1 MYLDYYGLQ
10 REPFNI
16 TPDPDFLFLNE
27 SHKEALAS
35 IVYGIEKRKGFIAIT
50 GGIGLGKTT
59 IVRAYLES
67 KDDGH
72 LKIIYVF
79 NANISFKGL
88 LKTIY
93 QELELEDDN
102 LDIFETVNRL
112 HLTLI
117 SEYEAGNNI
126 VLIIDEAQNMPVETL
141 ENLRM
146 LSNLETSTD
155 KLIQIVFIGQPE
167 FDSLI
172 SRPELRQLRQRIAMR
187 TVIHPLNN
195 RESVEYITHRLNR
208 GGLKGELPFTIPAL
222 QAIVKGAKGVPRT
235 INIICDNAL
244 IAGFGCDQRPVGLKI
259 VKEILSDF
267 GGRTKSPIK
276 WSYIAAAAIALAIL
290 AAFLFLPYKSL
301 SFEWAREILL
311 LSASKPHAVRI
322 PIKSEIDLL
331 GPPLQGETKAASDS
345 APDMGA
351 NAREQ
356 QAKPQ
361 ARPDALAASTAE
373 SVKPSGAPLRKA
385 SQRTRTIVSYPSE
398 SASISSSEGNGENTR
413 KGVKQDG
420 EIKTTIPPH
429 VDMIKDVDNRL
440 LELIRQPGP
449 VAASANTDEK
459 LPPNTI
465 EQLPAEDKV
474 KQRQN

>member
-1 MYLDYYGLQ
+1 MYLSYYSLQ

-79 NANISFKGL
+79 NPNITFKGL

-93 QELELEDDN
+93 QELELEDND
-102 LDIFETVNRL
+102 LDVFEMVNRL

-117 SEYEAGNNI
+117 AEYEAGNNV

-167 FDSLI
+167 FDALI
-172 SRPELRQLRQRIAMR
+172 SKPELRQLKQRIAMR
-187 TVIHPLNN
+187 TVIQPLDS

-208 GGLKGELPFTIPAL
+208 AGMKGESPFTTPAL
-222 QAIVKGAKGVPRT
+222 QAIAAGAKGVPRT
-235 INIICDNAL
+235 INILCDNAL
-244 IAGFGCDQRPVGLKI
+244 ITGFGCEDRPVGLKV
-259 VKEILSDF
+259 VKEVLSDF
-267 GGRTKSPIK
+267 GERKAFSAK
-276 WSYIAAAAIALAIL
+276 WVYGAAAAIIL
-290 AAFLFLPYKSL
+290 FVIAGF
-301 SFEWAREILL
+301 L
-311 LSASKPHAVRI
+311 LSPYGSLPFGWAKGLFFAPAAERDAVRI
-322 PIKSEIDLL
+322 PIKPEIDILQ
-331 GPPLQGETKAASDS
+331 PPFSGAAKPAPEPAPGGETKPVEPSRPQVANDAAPPPAAASVNPVRTGKKQWQGTRRS
-345 APDMGA
+345 
-351 NAREQ
+351 RTY
-356 QAKPQ
+356 
-361 ARPDALAASTAE
+361 ST
-373 SVKPSGAPLRKA
+373 
-385 SQRTRTIVSYPSE
+385 E
-398 SASISSSEGNGENTR
+398 SASGPGDNDSSPDTKKTVR
-413 KGVKQDG
+413 QQD
-420 EIKTTIPPH
+420 EAAKTAAPSH
-429 VDMIKDVDNRL
+429 VDIAKDVDNRL
-440 LELIRQPGP
+440 LEMIKQNSP
-449 VAASANTDEK
+449 VSSPPHDERVSPKAAE
-459 LPPNTI
+459 
-465 EQLPAEDKV
+465 
-474 KQRQN
+474 

>member
-1 MYLDYYGLQ
+1 MYLSYYSLQ

-59 IVRAYLES
+59 IVRAYLET

-79 NANISFKGL
+79 NANITFKGL

-93 QELELEDDN
+93 QELDLEDDG
-102 LDIFETVNRL
+102 LDIFEMVNRL

-117 SEYEAGNNI
+117 AEYEAGNNI

-167 FDSLI
+167 FDSLVN
-172 SRPELRQLRQRIAMR
+172 RPELRQLKQRIAMR
-187 TVIHPLNN
+187 TVIQPLNN

-208 GGLKGELPFTIPAL
+208 AGLRGGSPFSVPAL

-235 INIICDNAL
+235 INILCDNTL
-244 IAGFGCDQRPVGLKI
+244 ITGFGCEDRPVGLRV
-259 VKEILSDF
+259 VKEVLADF
-267 GGRTKSPIK
+267 EGRKAFSAK
-276 WSYIAAAAIALAIL
+276 WPYIAAAAIIL
-290 AAFLFLPYKSL
+290 AVLAGFLLSPYGNL
-301 SFEWAREILL
+301 AFEWVEGGFSA
-311 LSASKPHAVRI
+311 SASKPEVVRI
-322 PIKSEIDLL
+322 PIKPEVDLL
-331 GPPLQGETKAASDS
+331 EATTPKAETKT
-345 APDMGA
+345 AP
-351 NAREQ
+351 N
-356 QAKPQ
+356 P
-361 ARPDALAASTAE
+361 ALNGE
-373 SVKPSGAPLRKA
+373 
-385 SQRTRTIVSYPSE
+385 TRTIEQKQPPIPNDPATASSATASVAPPRPSY
-398 SASISSSEGNGENTR
+398 G
-413 KGVKQDG
+413 KGVGRSRAHSQVPISAPKSGDSSPDIKRSIKQD
-420 EIKTTIPPH
+420 ETVKAPAPSHADIT
-429 VDMIKDVDNRL
+429 KDVDNRL
-440 LELIRQPGP
+440 LEMIKQNSP
-449 VAASANTDEK
+449 VASPAYDEK
-459 LPPNTI
+459 NSPKAT
-465 EQLPAEDKV
+465 E
-474 KQRQN
+474 

>member
-1 MYLDYYGLQ
+1 MYLSYYSLQ

-79 NANISFKGL
+79 NANITFKGL

-93 QELELEDDN
+93 QELDLEDND
-102 LDIFETVNRL
+102 LDIFEMVNRL

-117 SEYEAGNNI
+117 AEYEAGNNI

-167 FDSLI
+167 FDALVN
-172 SRPELRQLRQRIAMR
+172 RPELRQLKQRIAMR
-187 TVIHPLNN
+187 TVIQPLDS

-208 GGLKGELPFTIPAL
+208 AGLKGDFPFTTPAL
-222 QAIVKGAKGVPRT
+222 QAVVAGAKGVPRT
-235 INIICDNAL
+235 INILCDNAL
-244 IAGFGCDQRPVGLKI
+244 ITGFGCEERPVGLKV
-259 VKEILSDF
+259 VKEVLSDF
-267 GGRTKSPIK
+267 GGRKAFPVK
-276 WSYIAAAAIALAIL
+276 WVYAAAAATIVAVIAG
-290 AAFLFLPYKSL
+290 FLLSPYGNVP
-301 SFEWAREILL
+301 FEWARGRFF
-311 LSASKPHAVRI
+311 ASTAKPDVVRI
-322 PIKSEIDLL
+322 PLKPEIDI
-331 GPPLQGETKAASDS
+331 LQPVIGGVTKTVPEAIPGGETKPNEPVKPEITNDTSSAATAPLSPARTTYRRQGQGVRKSKSYSTETPRPGDSDS
-345 APDMGA
+345 SADIKKGAKQQDEAVRTAAP
-351 NAREQ
+351 
-356 QAKPQ
+356 
-361 ARPDALAASTAE
+361 S
-373 SVKPSGAPLRKA
+373 
-385 SQRTRTIVSYPSE
+385 
-398 SASISSSEGNGENTR
+398 
-413 KGVKQDG
+413 
-420 EIKTTIPPH
+420 H
-429 VDMIKDVDNRL
+429 VDIGKDVDNRL
-440 LELIRQPGP
+440 LEMIKQNSP
-449 VAASANTDEK
+449 VSSAPRGERVSPK
-459 LPPNTI
+459 AI
-465 EQLPAEDKV
+465 E
-474 KQRQN
+474 